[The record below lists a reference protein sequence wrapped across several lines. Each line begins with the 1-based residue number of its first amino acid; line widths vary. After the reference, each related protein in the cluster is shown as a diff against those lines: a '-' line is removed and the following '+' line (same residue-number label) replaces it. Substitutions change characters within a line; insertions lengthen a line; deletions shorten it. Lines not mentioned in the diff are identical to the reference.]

1 MCPSIE
7 GSLRELVLQIAA
19 EENFNPS
26 SSFINN
32 QVGDATTSNAGAGGA
47 VNQSNSLFGM
57 TTQLKLGTRL
67 SEMQES
73 IKHIFEGQAQFRKEL
88 EHVKLDLVGKSVSRA
103 DLEQQLLLKANKQ
116 TVANALQRKANK
128 VDVEPKIANLESV
141 LMLGTMGNG
150 KTIVDRLND
159 LEKSIEDSQC

>member
-1 MCPSIE
+1 MFPVTPAFNQEMLKNHQVEKHNEDHNAACCQVCYLEQTGGLAKMCPSIE

-67 SEMQES
+67 SEM
-73 IKHIFEGQAQFRKEL
+73 
-88 EHVKLDLVGKSVSRA
+88 
-103 DLEQQLLLKANKQ
+103 
-116 TVANALQRKANK
+116 
-128 VDVEPKIANLESV
+128 
-141 LMLGTMGNG
+141 
-150 KTIVDRLND
+150 
-159 LEKSIEDSQC
+159 